1 MFLISRRIIVNET
14 SHGCRTE
21 AGPWAAGWFCGTS
34 LTGARKPCHYN
45 VTAS

>member
-21 AGPWAAGWFCGTS
+21 ADPRAAGSFCGTS
-34 LTGARKPCHYN
+34 LTGARKPCLYN